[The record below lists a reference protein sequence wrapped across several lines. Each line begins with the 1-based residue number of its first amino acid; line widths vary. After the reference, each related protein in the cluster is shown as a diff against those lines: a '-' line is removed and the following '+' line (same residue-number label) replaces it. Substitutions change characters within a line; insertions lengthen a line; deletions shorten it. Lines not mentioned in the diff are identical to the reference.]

1 MAPPYKRPA
10 PPVAAAYPADAP
22 PSAGEVVNRSVD
34 WRSVFVNA
42 DLQRLIEQ
50 ALANSRDLRSAALR
64 VEEARALG
72 GIQRADFFPDIA
84 AVASQSRTRT
94 PSSLSPTGS
103 AVITSAYQLGVGVI
117 SWEID
122 FWGRIR
128 SLNTAAIERYL
139 ATDASRRA
147 FTVSLVGQVANAWLI
162 QRELDRRLELAHRT
176 LASREESLRIFRRC
190 ARRTRAET

>member
-10 PPVAAAYPADAP
+10 APTAGAYPADAP
-22 PSAGEVVNRSVD
+22 PSAGTVVDPSVD
-34 WRSVFVNA
+34 WRSVFVKA

-50 ALANSRDLRSAALR
+50 ALANSRDLRAATLR

-84 AVASQSRTRT
+84 AVASESRTRT

-103 AVITSAYQLGVGVI
+103 AVITSAYQVGVGII

-139 ATDASRRA
+139 ANRR
-147 FTVSLVGQVANAWLI
+147 FTAGVHGEPGRAGR
-162 QRELDRRLELAHRT
+162 QRLAD
-176 LASREESLRIFRRC
+176 
-190 ARRTRAET
+190 